1 MNLFLKSLS
10 AISLTIFFLKG
21 YIEYFSL
28 LPSLLN
34 IVALGIIFVLFIVSL
49 ILNRNRKYIHIL
61 NILVMICVAII
72 SGKLNG
78 FSSYDIFYYLRT
90 LFLPAYLYYLFLFNT
105 NDSVRDFNYHL
116 VIFFFALQI
125 PASFVKLLVF
135 GGPEIEDHIGTV
147 SLYQGSMTTLI
158 AGIGAA
164 YSFSKYL
171 HTRKNL
177 YLLVILLFIMF
188 SQIGGKRMVLF
199 LIPCIMIIQ
208 FFIYTKQVKIKITR
222 YLVLLPVIISFLMFL
237 TYFIVRL
244 NPSFNREEV
253 VWGSFDLGYAMSF
266 VFDYSVRDLN
276 QFDMSRNEA
285 LMYFLEYMSNQ
296 SVSTILFGHGA
307 GLLLDYKFVESS
319 GVTELFEVRYGGR
332 MAFVWI
338 LLQTGLLGV
347 VTFFGF
353 LRAILKRVASYPVY
367 GCDKLAFYGMFIVV
381 LIDIIFYSM
390 SSLHYFSIMGT
401 LLGYAAFIERQ
412 NRSFFIK
419 ES

>member
-1 MNLFLKSLS
+1 MNLFLKGLS
-10 AISLTIFFLKG
+10 ALSLTIFFLKG

-28 LPSLLN
+28 FPGLLN
-34 IVALGIIFVLFIVSL
+34 IIALGIIFVLFMVSL

-61 NILVMICVAII
+61 NILVVISVAII

-90 LFLPAYLYYLFLFNT
+90 LVLPAYLYYLFLFNT
-105 NDSVRDFNYHL
+105 NDNVRGFNYHL
-116 VIFFFALQI
+116 VIFFFAIQI
-125 PASFVKLLVF
+125 PASLVKLLVF

-171 HTRKNL
+171 YTRKNL
-177 YLLVILLFIMF
+177 YLLILFLFMMF

-199 LIPCIMIIQ
+199 LIPLVMVVQ
-208 FFIYTKQVKIKITR
+208 FFIYSRQMKFKIRR
-222 YLVLLPVIISFLMFL
+222 YLGLLPVIISFLILL
-237 TYFIVRL
+237 TYFVIRL

-253 VWGSFDLGYAMSF
+253 VWGSFDLEYVMSF

-285 LMYFLEYMSNQ
+285 LIYFLEYMSNQ
-296 SVSTILFGHGA
+296 SLSTILFGHGA

-347 VTFFGF
+347 VTFFVF
-353 LRAILKRVASYPVY
+353 LRAILKRVASYPVN
-367 GCDKLAFYGMFIVV
+367 GFDKLAFYGMFIVV
-381 LIDIIFYSM
+381 MIDIIFYSM
-390 SSLHYFSIMGT
+390 SSLQYFSIMAP
-401 LLGYAAFIERQ
+401 LFGYAAFIERQ
-412 NRSFFIK
+412 NRSYFIK